1 LVIAPGAPGWP
12 TAGGC
17 PAAGG
22 CPTAPGSPGGGGGC
36 CPGAKFVAGGC
47 CPGARFVAGGFCAA
61 AAGFV
66 GARVAGL
73 VPPVAGGACAGGGAC
88 ASKTNANAS
97 EQRQVVISVF
107 IVEARVDDRF
117 DFGAGSPLSQRTCS
131 GVQQNFSFFSAILFA
146 PRAHLSFEISTLQG
160 CKQVFQIAFPKNF
173 QRCEAE
179 KFCAFA
185 TVLRRRGQ
193 SPISASNLS
202 PG

>member
-1 LVIAPGAPGWP
+1 MVVTGLGAAAAGLVAPTAPGLVTAPGAPGWP
-12 TAGGC
+12 TAGTC
-17 PAAGG
+17 PAGG

-36 CPGAKFVAGGC
+36 CPGGKFVTGGC
-47 CPGARFVAGGFCAA
+47 CPGAPGCCAA

-66 GARVAGL
+66 GARAPGL

-117 DFGAGSPLSQRTCS
+117 DFGAGFPLSQRTCS

-146 PRAHLSFEISTLQG
+146 PGAHL
-160 CKQVFQIAFPKNF
+160 
-173 QRCEAE
+173 
-179 KFCAFA
+179 
-185 TVLRRRGQ
+185 
-193 SPISASNLS
+193 
-202 PG
+202 